1 MCTAGRRM
9 LNGRS
14 SSSRPGDR
22 EEQEH
27 LNQLLFG
34 PAVFVPQELPTQD
47 GPPFDTFAFGHR
59 RVPHVRVELARSRCV
74 RR

>member
-1 MCTAGRRM
+1 M

-47 GPPFDTFAFGHR
+47 APLSIHSLSAIDVSPMCASSSLDRAACGGSGFPG
-59 RVPHVRVELARSRCV
+59 
-74 RR
+74 